1 MTGGIMWAA
10 ELGDTANAVADNIS
24 DDLIAAIGGIAAA
37 LIAAVGLVVAARAR
51 RDDRARVDRIT
62 TAVGEPNGHGTIV
75 DMIERVLV
83 RIGGIEDR
91 IRHLDRHGGQ
101 AFHRLRS
108 TVEDDVARG
117 EELLRRLARLERRLS
132 DDAAARDTGETP
144 TVGDEE
150 ED

>member
-1 MTGGIMWAA
+1 MM
-10 ELGDTANAVADNIS
+10 
-24 DDLIAAIGGIAAA
+24 
-37 LIAAVGLVVAARAR
+37 
-51 RDDRARVDRIT
+51 
-62 TAVGEPNGHGTIV
+62 
-75 DMIERVLV
+75 ERGFEKVLV
-83 RIGGIEDR
+83 RIGGIEER

-101 AFHRLRS
+101 AFHRLRG

-150 ED
+150 D